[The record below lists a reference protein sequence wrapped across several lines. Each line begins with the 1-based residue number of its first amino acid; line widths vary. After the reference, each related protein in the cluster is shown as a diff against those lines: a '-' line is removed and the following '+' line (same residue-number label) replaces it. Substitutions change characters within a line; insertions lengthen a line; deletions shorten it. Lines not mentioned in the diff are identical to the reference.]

1 MSVLETPRLIFRGRV
16 TWDPIVTNNSPAQY
30 DENDA
35 ETVFSPGADVAAFR
49 QAAIAAMRSR
59 YPALRSR
66 RSKISGTR
74 KSRTT

>member
-49 QAAIAAMRSR
+49 QAAQIFDDDGA
-59 YPALRSR
+59 
-66 RSKISGTR
+66 ID
-74 KSRTT
+74 